1 MKLLFSPAELLM
13 NRLSYPIKFGVLG
26 LLVFL
31 AFASLMLTLAG
42 QLNRTIERAESELVA
57 TALARPLSSLI
68 ELTQQHRGVSAMLL
82 GGNTDMADRRSAL
95 QTRVDTAPV
104 EMSQAL
110 AEDRR
115 GTREWQAIG
124 RDWDGIKRALQSWS
138 QPQSYDAHTALIAQL
153 LDFQTQVADAY
164 GLTFDPEPQTY
175 YLMTTA
181 VSRMP
186 FLIERLGRLRGSAS
200 AILARG
206 EMSEPQRTALI
217 VLTEQIK
224 SATQDMERS
233 IDKVVAERPEL
244 QPPLSRAV
252 ATMRE
257 RGQVI
262 DAVVQ
267 DMVVRA
273 DFSSTSSAQFFD
285 MTTEAIS
292 IGYAQMR
299 DVLLPSLDGLL
310 EQRIE
315 DARQVLLG
323 NLTVLLVVLAVIGYL
338 SVGAYLSVMASIRS
352 LRAGSERLAAGDL
365 TTHIDL
371 AARDELRFVAGSFND
386 MADAMRGLI
395 GSIKNNS
402 DHVTDSARSLVTAS
416 GQIHVA
422 SQCQSDAASSMASAV
437 EEMTV
442 GIESIARNAGEADAL
457 AHRSGEL
464 SRQGGEIVAAVVDEI
479 SQIAVSVGDSAR
491 TVAELGERSGQIS
504 AIVGVIGDIAA
515 QTNLL
520 ALNAAI
526 EAARAG
532 DQGRGFAVVADE
544 VRKLAERTANSTKE
558 IAQMVAAIQQ
568 GTEGAVHGMEQGAVR
583 VNEGVARAQRAG
595 EAMGGIREAANQV
608 LSTVAEISNAL
619 REQSAASA
627 EIAQQVTTIARM
639 AEENGEAVGSNHHTA
654 SRLSD
659 LAGTLLDNVSRF
671 KAS

>member
-1 MKLLFSPAELLM
+1 MLLGGNAT
-13 NRLSYPIKFGVLG
+13 V
-26 LLVFL
+26 
-31 AFASLMLTLAG
+31 AG
-42 QLNRTIERAESELVA
+42 RRDALQTSVA
-57 TALARPLSSLI
+57 TALA
-68 ELTQQHRGVSAMLL
+68 
-82 GGNTDMADRRSAL
+82 
-95 QTRVDTAPV
+95 
-104 EMSQAL
+104 EMERAL
-110 AEDRR
+110 AEDKR
-115 GTREWQAIG
+115 TLREWQDIG
-124 RDWDGIKRALQSWS
+124 RRWEEIKRAGLDWTQVENF
-138 QPQSYDAHTALIAQL
+138 QAHTALIGEL
-153 LDFQTQVADAY
+153 LTFQTLLSDAY

-181 VSRMP
+181 VNRMP
-186 FLIERLGRLRGSAS
+186 FLVEYLGRLRGSAS
-200 AILARG
+200 AVLAKG
-206 EMSEPQRTALI
+206 EMSDQQRTALI
-217 VLTEQIK
+217 VLTEEIR
-224 SATQDMERS
+224 SATADMERS
-233 IDKVVAERPEL
+233 IAKVIAQRPEL
-244 QPPLSRAV
+244 QGQLSRAV
-252 ATMRE
+252 ATMHE
-257 RGQVI
+257 RGEAI

-267 DMVVRA
+267 AMVMRA
-273 DFSSTSSAQFFD
+273 DFTSTSSAQFFD
-285 MTTEAIS
+285 MATDAIN

-299 DVLLPSLDGLL
+299 DVLLPSLDSLL
-310 EQRIE
+310 QQRID
-315 DARQVLLG
+315 DARLMLHG
-323 NLTVLLVVLAVIGYL
+323 NLAVLLVVLAVIGYL
-338 SVGAYLSVMASIRS
+338 SIGAYLSVMTSIRS
-352 LRAGSERLAAGDL
+352 LREGSERLAAGDL
-365 TTHIDL
+365 TAHIDL
-371 AARDELRFVAGSFND
+371 AARDELRYVAGSFND
-386 MADAMRGLI
+386 MAEAMRRLI
-395 GSIKNNS
+395 GSIKDNS
-402 DHVTDSARSLVTAS
+402 DHVADSARSLVTAS

-422 SQCQSDAASSMASAV
+422 SQCQSDAASSMAAAV
-437 EEMTV
+437 EQMTV

-464 SRQGGEIVAAVVDEI
+464 SRQGGEIVAAVVEEI
-479 SQIAVSVGDSAR
+479 SQIAVSVSDSAR

-568 GTEGAVHGMEQGAVR
+568 GTEGAVQGMEQGVTK

-595 EAMGGIREAANQV
+595 DAMGGIREAANQV

>member
-1 MKLLFSPAELLM
+1 M
-13 NRLSYPIKFGVLG
+13 
-26 LLVFL
+26 
-31 AFASLMLTLAG
+31 
-42 QLNRTIERAESELVA
+42 
-57 TALARPLSSLI
+57 
-68 ELTQQHRGVSAMLL
+68 
-82 GGNTDMADRRSAL
+82 
-95 QTRVDTAPV
+95 
-104 EMSQAL
+104 
-110 AEDRR
+110 
-115 GTREWQAIG
+115 
-124 RDWDGIKRALQSWS
+124 
-138 QPQSYDAHTALIAQL
+138 
-153 LDFQTQVADAY
+153 
-164 GLTFDPEPQTY
+164 
-175 YLMTTA
+175 
-181 VSRMP
+181 
-186 FLIERLGRLRGSAS
+186 
-200 AILARG
+200 
-206 EMSEPQRTALI
+206 
-217 VLTEQIK
+217 
-224 SATQDMERS
+224 
-233 IDKVVAERPEL
+233 
-244 QPPLSRAV
+244 
-252 ATMRE
+252 
-257 RGQVI
+257 I

-402 DHVTDSARSLVTAS
+402 DHVADSARSLVTAS

-422 SQCQSDAASSMASAV
+422 SQRQSDAASSMAAAV

-515 QTNLL
+515 Q
-520 ALNAAI
+520 
-526 EAARAG
+526 R
-532 DQGRGFAVVADE
+532 
-544 VRKLAERTANSTKE
+544 
-558 IAQMVAAIQQ
+558 
-568 GTEGAVHGMEQGAVR
+568 
-583 VNEGVARAQRAG
+583 
-595 EAMGGIREAANQV
+595 
-608 LSTVAEISNAL
+608 
-619 REQSAASA
+619 QSAGA
-627 EIAQQVTTIARM
+627 ECGDRS
-639 AEENGEAVGSNHHTA
+639 G
-654 SRLSD
+654 
-659 LAGTLLDNVSRF
+659 AGR
-671 KAS
+671 

>member
-57 TALARPLSSLI
+57 TALARPLSGLI

-95 QTRVDTAPV
+95 QTRVDTALV
-104 EMSQAL
+104 EMSRAL
-110 AEDRR
+110 AEDKR

-124 RDWDGIKRALQSWS
+124 RDWDGIKRAVQSWS

-402 DHVTDSARSLVTAS
+402 DHVADSARSLVTAS

-422 SQCQSDAASSMASAV
+422 SQCQSDAASSMAAAV

-568 GTEGAVHGMEQGAVR
+568 GTEGAVHGMEQGVVR

>member
-1 MKLLFSPAELLM
+1 MKLLFFPAELLM

-95 QTRVDTAPV
+95 QTRVDTALV

-110 AEDRR
+110 AEDKR

-124 RDWDGIKRALQSWS
+124 RDWDGIKLAVQSWS
-138 QPQSYDAHTALIAQL
+138 QRQSYDAHTALIAQL

-257 RGQVI
+257 RGLVI

-338 SVGAYLSVMASIRS
+338 SVGAYLSVVASIRS

-402 DHVTDSARSLVTAS
+402 DHVADSARSLVTAS

-422 SQCQSDAASSMASAV
+422 SQCQSDAASSMAAAV

-568 GTEGAVHGMEQGAVR
+568 GTEGAVHGMEQGVVR

-627 EIAQQVTTIARM
+627 EIAQKVTTIARM

-654 SRLSD
+654 SRLSE

>member
-1 MKLLFSPAELLM
+1 M
-13 NRLSYPIKFGVLG
+13 
-26 LLVFL
+26 
-31 AFASLMLTLAG
+31 
-42 QLNRTIERAESELVA
+42 
-57 TALARPLSSLI
+57 
-68 ELTQQHRGVSAMLL
+68 
-82 GGNTDMADRRSAL
+82 
-95 QTRVDTAPV
+95 
-104 EMSQAL
+104 
-110 AEDRR
+110 
-115 GTREWQAIG
+115 
-124 RDWDGIKRALQSWS
+124 
-138 QPQSYDAHTALIAQL
+138 
-153 LDFQTQVADAY
+153 ADAY

-267 DMVVRA
+267 DMVRA

-285 MTTEAIS
+285 MTTEAIG
-292 IGYAQMR
+292 IGYTQMY
-299 DVLLPSLDGLL
+299 DVLLPSLDQLL
-310 EQRIE
+310 QQRID
-315 DARQVLLG
+315 DARQMLHG
-323 NLTVLLVVLAVIGYL
+323 NLAMLLVVLAVIGYL
-338 SVGAYLSVMASIRS
+338 SVGAYLSVMTSIRS
-352 LRAGSERLAAGDL
+352 LRDGSERLAAGDL

-371 AARDELRFVAGSFND
+371 AARDELRFVAGSFNA
-386 MADAMRGLI
+386 MAEAMRQLI
-395 GSIKNNS
+395 GSIKSNS
-402 DHVTDSARSLVTAS
+402 DHVADSARSLATAS

-422 SQCQSDAASSMASAV
+422 SQCQSDAASSMAAAV
-437 EEMTV
+437 EQMTV

-568 GTEGAVHGMEQGAVR
+568 GTEGAVHGMEQGVVR

>member
-1 MKLLFSPAELLM
+1 MKLLFFPAELLM

-95 QTRVDTAPV
+95 QTRVDTALV

-110 AEDRR
+110 AEDKRV
-115 GTREWQAIG
+115 TREWQAIG
-124 RDWDGIKRALQSWS
+124 RDWDGIKLAVQSWS

-257 RGQVI
+257 RGLVI

-338 SVGAYLSVMASIRS
+338 SVGAYLSVVASIRS

-365 TTHIDL
+365 TTHINL

-402 DHVTDSARSLVTAS
+402 DHVADSARSLVTAS

-422 SQCQSDAASSMASAV
+422 SQCQSDAASSMAAAV

-568 GTEGAVHGMEQGAVR
+568 GTEGAVHGMEQGVVR

>member
-1 MKLLFSPAELLM
+1 M
-13 NRLSYPIKFGVLG
+13 
-26 LLVFL
+26 
-31 AFASLMLTLAG
+31 
-42 QLNRTIERAESELVA
+42 
-57 TALARPLSSLI
+57 
-68 ELTQQHRGVSAMLL
+68 
-82 GGNTDMADRRSAL
+82 
-95 QTRVDTAPV
+95 
-104 EMSQAL
+104 
-110 AEDRR
+110 
-115 GTREWQAIG
+115 
-124 RDWDGIKRALQSWS
+124 
-138 QPQSYDAHTALIAQL
+138 
-153 LDFQTQVADAY
+153 ADAY
-164 GLTFDPEPQTY
+164 GLTFDPEQQTY

-186 FLIERLGRLRGSAS
+186 FLIERMGRLRGSAS

-267 DMVVRA
+267 DMVRA

-299 DVLLPSLDGLL
+299 DVLLPGLDGLL

-352 LRAGSERLAAGDL
+352 LRVGSERLAAGDL

-402 DHVTDSARSLVTAS
+402 DHVADSARSLVTAS

-422 SQCQSDAASSMASAV
+422 SQCQSDAASSMAAAV
-437 EEMTV
+437 EQMTV

-464 SRQGGEIVAAVVDEI
+464 SRQGGEIVAAVVEEI
-479 SQIAVSVGDSAR
+479 SQIAVSVSDSAR

-568 GTEGAVHGMEQGAVR
+568 GTEGAVQGMEQGVAK

-595 EAMGGIREAANQV
+595 DAMGGIREAANQV

>member
-1 MKLLFSPAELLM
+1 
-13 NRLSYPIKFGVLG
+13 
-26 LLVFL
+26 
-31 AFASLMLTLAG
+31 
-42 QLNRTIERAESELVA
+42 
-57 TALARPLSSLI
+57 
-68 ELTQQHRGVSAMLL
+68 
-82 GGNTDMADRRSAL
+82 
-95 QTRVDTAPV
+95 
-104 EMSQAL
+104 
-110 AEDRR
+110 
-115 GTREWQAIG
+115 
-124 RDWDGIKRALQSWS
+124 
-138 QPQSYDAHTALIAQL
+138 
-153 LDFQTQVADAY
+153 VADAY
-164 GLTFDPEPQTY
+164 GLTFDPEQQTY

-186 FLIERLGRLRGSAS
+186 FLIERMGRLRGSAS

-267 DMVVRA
+267 DMVRA

-299 DVLLPSLDGLL
+299 DVLLPGLDGLL

-352 LRAGSERLAAGDL
+352 LRVGSERLAAGDL

-402 DHVTDSARSLVTAS
+402 DHVADSARSLVTAS

-422 SQCQSDAASSMASAV
+422 SQCQSDAASSMAAAV
-437 EEMTV
+437 EQMTV

-464 SRQGGEIVAAVVDEI
+464 SRQGGEIVAAVVEEI
-479 SQIAVSVGDSAR
+479 SQIAVSVSDSAR

-568 GTEGAVHGMEQGAVR
+568 GTEGAVQGMEQGVAK

-595 EAMGGIREAANQV
+595 DAMGGIREAANQV

>member
-1 MKLLFSPAELLM
+1 MKLLFFPAELLM

-95 QTRVDTAPV
+95 QTRVDTALV

-110 AEDRR
+110 AEDKR

-124 RDWDGIKRALQSWS
+124 RDWDGIKLAVQSWS
-138 QPQSYDAHTALIAQL
+138 QRQSYDAHTALIAQL

-257 RGQVI
+257 RGLVI

-338 SVGAYLSVMASIRS
+338 SVGAYLSVVASIRS

-402 DHVTDSARSLVTAS
+402 DHVADSARSLVTAS

-422 SQCQSDAASSMASAV
+422 SQCQSDAASSMAAAV

-568 GTEGAVHGMEQGAVR
+568 GTEGAVHGMEQGVVR

>member
-1 MKLLFSPAELLM
+1 
-13 NRLSYPIKFGVLG
+13 
-26 LLVFL
+26 
-31 AFASLMLTLAG
+31 
-42 QLNRTIERAESELVA
+42 
-57 TALARPLSSLI
+57 
-68 ELTQQHRGVSAMLL
+68 
-82 GGNTDMADRRSAL
+82 
-95 QTRVDTAPV
+95 
-104 EMSQAL
+104 
-110 AEDRR
+110 
-115 GTREWQAIG
+115 
-124 RDWDGIKRALQSWS
+124 
-138 QPQSYDAHTALIAQL
+138 
-153 LDFQTQVADAY
+153 VADAY

-244 QPPLSRAV
+244 QPPLSLAV

-299 DVLLPSLDGLL
+299 DVLLPNLDGLL

-352 LRAGSERLAAGDL
+352 LRVGSERLAAGDL

-402 DHVTDSARSLVTAS
+402 DHVADSARSLVTAS

-422 SQCQSDAASSMASAV
+422 SQCQSDAASSMAAAV

-442 GIESIARNAGEADAL
+442 GIARNAGEADAL

-568 GTEGAVHGMEQGAVR
+568 GTEGAVHGMEHGVVR

-639 AEENGEAVGSNHHTA
+639 AEENGEALGSNHHTA

>member
-1 MKLLFSPAELLM
+1 MELLFSPAELLM

-95 QTRVDTAPV
+95 QTRVDTALV

-110 AEDRR
+110 AEDKRD
-115 GTREWQAIG
+115 TREWQAIG
-124 RDWDGIKRALQSWS
+124 RDWDGIKRAVQSWS

-267 DMVVRA
+267 DMMVRA
-273 DFSSTSSAQFFD
+273 VLSSTSSAQFFD
-285 MTTEAIS
+285 ITTEAIS

-352 LRAGSERLAAGDL
+352 LRVGSERLAAGDL

-402 DHVTDSARSLVTAS
+402 DHVADSARSLVTAS

-422 SQCQSDAASSMASAV
+422 SQCQSDAASSMAAAV

-568 GTEGAVHGMEQGAVR
+568 GTEGAVHGMEQGVVR

>member
-1 MKLLFSPAELLM
+1 M
-13 NRLSYPIKFGVLG
+13 
-26 LLVFL
+26 
-31 AFASLMLTLAG
+31 
-42 QLNRTIERAESELVA
+42 
-57 TALARPLSSLI
+57 
-68 ELTQQHRGVSAMLL
+68 
-82 GGNTDMADRRSAL
+82 
-95 QTRVDTAPV
+95 
-104 EMSQAL
+104 
-110 AEDRR
+110 
-115 GTREWQAIG
+115 
-124 RDWDGIKRALQSWS
+124 
-138 QPQSYDAHTALIAQL
+138 
-153 LDFQTQVADAY
+153 ADAY
-164 GLTFDPEPQTY
+164 GLTFDPEQQTY

-186 FLIERLGRLRGSAS
+186 FLIERMGRLRGSAS

-267 DMVVRA
+267 DMVRA

-292 IGYAQMR
+292 IGYTQMY
-299 DVLLPSLDGLL
+299 DVLLPSLDQLL
-310 EQRIE
+310 QQRID
-315 DARQVLLG
+315 DARQMLHG
-323 NLTVLLVVLAVIGYL
+323 NLAMLLVVLAVIGYL
-338 SVGAYLSVMASIRS
+338 SVGAYLSVMTSIRS
-352 LRAGSERLAAGDL
+352 LRDGSERLAAGDL

-371 AARDELRFVAGSFND
+371 AARDELRFVAGSFNA
-386 MADAMRGLI
+386 MAEAMRQLI
-395 GSIKNNS
+395 GSIKSNS
-402 DHVTDSARSLVTAS
+402 DHVADSARSLATAS

-422 SQCQSDAASSMASAV
+422 SQCQSDAASSMAAAV
-437 EEMTV
+437 EQMTV
-442 GIESIARNAGEADAL
+442 GIESISRNAGEADAL
-457 AHRSGEL
+457 ANRSGEL
-464 SRQGGEIVAAVVDEI
+464 SRQGGEIVAAVVEEI
-479 SQIAVSVGDSAR
+479 SQIAISVGDSAR

-558 IAQMVAAIQQ
+558 IAQMVSAIQQ
-568 GTEGAVHGMEQGAVR
+568 GTEGAVQGMELGVAK
-583 VNEGVARAQRAG
+583 VNDGVARAQRAG

-627 EIAQQVTTIARM
+627 EIAQQVSTIARM
-639 AEENGEAVGSNHHTA
+639 AEENGEAVGTNHHTA

>member
-1 MKLLFSPAELLM
+1 
-13 NRLSYPIKFGVLG
+13 
-26 LLVFL
+26 
-31 AFASLMLTLAG
+31 
-42 QLNRTIERAESELVA
+42 
-57 TALARPLSSLI
+57 
-68 ELTQQHRGVSAMLL
+68 
-82 GGNTDMADRRSAL
+82 
-95 QTRVDTAPV
+95 
-104 EMSQAL
+104 
-110 AEDRR
+110 
-115 GTREWQAIG
+115 
-124 RDWDGIKRALQSWS
+124 
-138 QPQSYDAHTALIAQL
+138 
-153 LDFQTQVADAY
+153 VADAY

-233 IDKVVAERPEL
+233 IDKVVAERPEV
-244 QPPLSRAV
+244 QPPLSLAV

-267 DMVVRA
+267 DMVRA

-285 MTTEAIS
+285 MTTEAIG
-292 IGYAQMR
+292 IGYTQMY
-299 DVLLPSLDGLL
+299 DVLLPSLDQLL
-310 EQRIE
+310 QQRID
-315 DARQVLLG
+315 DARQMLHG
-323 NLTVLLVVLAVIGYL
+323 NLAMLLVVLAVIGYL
-338 SVGAYLSVMASIRS
+338 SVGAYLSVMTSIRS
-352 LRAGSERLAAGDL
+352 LRDGSERLAAGDL

-371 AARDELRFVAGSFND
+371 AARDELRFVAGSFNA
-386 MADAMRGLI
+386 MAEAMRQLI
-395 GSIKNNS
+395 GSIKSNS
-402 DHVTDSARSLVTAS
+402 DHVADSARSLATAS

-422 SQCQSDAASSMASAV
+422 SQCQSDAASSMAAAV
-437 EEMTV
+437 EQMTV

-464 SRQGGEIVAAVVDEI
+464 SRQGGEIVAAVVEEI
-479 SQIAVSVGDSAR
+479 SQIAVSVSDSAR

-568 GTEGAVHGMEQGAVR
+568 GTEGAVQGMEQGVAK

-595 EAMGGIREAANQV
+595 DAMGGIREAANQV

>member
-13 NRLSYPIKFGVLG
+13 NRLSYPVKFGVIG

-31 AFASLMLTLAG
+31 AFASLMLTIAG

-57 TALARPLSSLI
+57 SSLARPMSRLI
-68 ELTQQHRGVSAMLL
+68 ELTQQHRGVSSMLL
-82 GGNTDMADRRSAL
+82 GGNAAVAGRRDAL
-95 QTRVDTAPV
+95 QTSVATALA
-104 EMSQAL
+104 EMERAL
-110 AEDRR
+110 AEDKR
-115 GTREWQAIG
+115 TLREWQDIG
-124 RDWDGIKRALQSWS
+124 RRWEEIKRAGLDWTQVENF
-138 QPQSYDAHTALIAQL
+138 QAHTALIGEL
-153 LDFQTQVADAY
+153 LTFQTLLSDAY

-181 VSRMP
+181 VNRMP
-186 FLIERLGRLRGSAS
+186 FLVEYLGRLRGSAS
-200 AILARG
+200 AVLAKG
-206 EMSEPQRTALI
+206 EMSDQQRTALI
-217 VLTEQIK
+217 VLTEEIR
-224 SATQDMERS
+224 SATADMERS
-233 IDKVVAERPEL
+233 IAKVIAQRPEL
-244 QPPLSRAV
+244 QGQLSRAV
-252 ATMRE
+252 ATMHE
-257 RGQVI
+257 RGEAI

-267 DMVVRA
+267 AMVMRA
-273 DFSSTSSAQFFD
+273 DFTSTSSAQFFD
-285 MTTEAIS
+285 MATDAIN
-292 IGYAQMR
+292 IGYAQKR
-299 DVLLPSLDGLL
+299 DVLLPSLDSLL
-310 EQRIE
+310 QQRID
-315 DARQVLLG
+315 DARQMLHG
-323 NLTVLLVVLAVIGYL
+323 NLAVLLVALAVIGYL
-338 SVGAYLSVMASIRS
+338 SIGAYLSVMTSIRS
-352 LRAGSERLAAGDL
+352 LREGSERLAAGDL
-365 TTHIDL
+365 TAHIDL
-371 AARDELRFVAGSFND
+371 AARDELRYVAGSFND
-386 MADAMRGLI
+386 MAEAMRRLI
-395 GSIKNNS
+395 GSIKDNS
-402 DHVTDSARSLVTAS
+402 DHVADSARSLVTAS

-422 SQCQSDAASSMASAV
+422 SQCQSDAASSMAAAV
-437 EEMTV
+437 EQMTV
-442 GIESIARNAGEADAL
+442 GIESIARNADEADAL

-464 SRQGGEIVAAVVDEI
+464 SRQGGEIVAAVVEEI
-479 SQIAVSVGDSAR
+479 SQIAVSVSDSAR
-491 TVAELGERSGQIS
+491 TVAELGERSGKIS

-568 GTEGAVHGMEQGAVR
+568 GTEGAVQGMEQGVAK

-595 EAMGGIREAANQV
+595 DAMGGIREAANQV

-671 KAS
+671 KAG